1 MCCSCRV
8 LHTTAP
14 RLEINI
20 DLPTIHETREAIK
33 SLKNNKSAGPDNIV
47 AEMLKA
53 DIESAAE
60 NLLPIIHKIWQQ
72 EDFQRDWKNG
82 YIAVLPKDETLS
94 DCNKY
99 RGIMLLSIPGKVL
112 SRISRVKHIPLCKL
126 YRLLQSVQLH
136 R

>member
-1 MCCSCRV
+1 
-8 LHTTAP
+8 
-14 RLEINI
+14 
-20 DLPTIHETREAIK
+20 
-33 SLKNNKSAGPDNIV
+33 
-47 AEMLKA
+47 MLKA
-53 DIESAAE
+53 DIEFAAE
-60 NLLPIIHKIWQQ
+60 NLLPVIYKIWQQ